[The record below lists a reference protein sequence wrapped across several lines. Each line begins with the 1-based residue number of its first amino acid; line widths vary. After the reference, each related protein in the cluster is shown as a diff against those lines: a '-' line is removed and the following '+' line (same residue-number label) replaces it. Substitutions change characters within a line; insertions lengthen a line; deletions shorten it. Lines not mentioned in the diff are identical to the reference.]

1 MSSEPSAIA
10 LCCCCRPLPAG
21 TNKTSKN
28 FKNALSV
35 WCAISYCLYHTVYIY
50 IYNGWYIVFH
60 HFDDISLVN
69 NSWPVV
75 RLFHISKL
83 SLPDAKLHFVA
94 TCTNSLP
101 LPCHTSIS
109 VPPTE
114 SAWATSSPFMGVQVY
129 RFRIPRLECYCK
141 NYATNIIRGNFAKA
155 KLPVIQSKFH
165 PIFSMWKH
173 CSKRLYTLIYD
184 AFSFKSRLQI
194 WLSRKS

>member
-35 WCAISYCLYHTVYIY
+35 WCAISYCLYHTVY

-184 AFSFKSRLQI
+184 AFFF
-194 WLSRKS
+194 